1 VHRRNWELTSILT
14 QKSGSAAL
22 LNLGYSYYANDQIQQ
37 ITNNLD
43 SLKTEKYT
51 YDELR
56 RLLTAQRGPDTN
68 IQRKYSYDYDRF
80 GNRWAQTLVA
90 GSGFGGTNSFDYAG
104 NRVTTTNFTYDNSG
118 NLMANGPGTSFAF
131 NPENFLTAAGA
142 SVRTSFIYGV
152 KPFKNVTVG
161 WVVTPLARGGVSQ
174 GGNGFASRAPPR
186 LCALPFG

>member
-1 VHRRNWELTSILT
+1 MRARRGSTREPAKQFAFHLQQQSDHRVTSTNFDYVTGASYSPLGTLQQLNLANQVATTLGWNNLARLTSILT

-22 LNLGYSYYANDQIQQ
+22 LNLGYSYYAHDQIQQ

-80 GNRWAQTLVA
+80 GNRWAQTLVD
-90 GSGFGGTNSFDYAG
+90 GTGFGGTKSFDYSS
-104 NRVTTTNFTYDNSG
+104 NRVTSPNF
-118 NLMANGPGTSFAF
+118 SFD
-131 NPENFLTAAGA
+131 T
-142 SVRTSFIYGV
+142 
-152 KPFKNVTVG
+152 
-161 WVVTPLARGGVSQ
+161 
-174 GGNGFASRAPPR
+174 
-186 LCALPFG
+186 